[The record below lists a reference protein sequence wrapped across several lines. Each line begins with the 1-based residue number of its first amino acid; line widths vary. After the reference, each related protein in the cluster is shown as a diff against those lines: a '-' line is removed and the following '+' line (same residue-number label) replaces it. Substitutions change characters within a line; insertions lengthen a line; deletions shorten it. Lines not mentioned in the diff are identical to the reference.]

1 MSKQNMPPGSQQNI
15 DHNDIEYEFAI
26 EDIKE
31 LDDRRRDRLN
41 GKSGTYTWEE
51 AKEII
56 TGKKKI

>member
-1 MSKQNMPPGSQQNI
+1 MPPGSQQNI